1 MHGPPQETPIGL
13 LMSQTGRTLERA
25 FDDALAQAG
34 GTRPSWLIMIA
45 IISGRGTTQSALAE
59 AVGITGATLV
69 HHLDRLERAGLVARQ
84 ADPSNR
90 RVRTLVL
97 TEAGRDTFL
106 RMREAAM
113 AFDARLR
120 SGISERE
127 QATLRR
133 LLDRIRSNATTEEEE

>member
-1 MHGPPQETPIGL
+1 MHGPPTETPLGL
-13 LMSQTGRTLERA
+13 LMSQVGRTLERS

-34 GTRPSWLIMIA
+34 GTRPTWLIMIA

-69 HHLDRLERAGLVARQ
+69 HHLDRLEQAGLVQRQ
-84 ADPSNR
+84 QDPSNR
-90 RVRTLVL
+90 RVRTLAL
-97 TEAGRDTFL
+97 TEDGRDAFFRL
-106 RMREAAM
+106 REAAM

-120 SGISERE
+120 SGISERD

-133 LLDRIRSNATTEEEE
+133 LLDRLRTNATEEP